1 MLLITQDIHLVK
13 EYTDELLG
21 LNKCTTFFGDSQQIA
36 EPSLQEK
43 IYGETVCLGET
54 S

>member
-1 MLLITQDIHLVK
+1 MLLITHDIHLVK

-21 LNKCTTFFGDSQQIA
+21 LNKCATFFGESQRIA
-36 EPSLQEK
+36 EPSLQQR

-54 S
+54 